1 MTYNVHRCV
10 GPGGGDSIA
19 DITSVCRDAAADII
33 ALQELD
39 APETDQDE
47 GAHHAR
53 DLATALGMELMFC
66 RTFRRGV
73 GYYGHALLSRHKL
86 ELKKVTTFASPHV
99 DAEPRGAI
107 WARAFGF
114 VALIFACVNI
124 FGGFLVTQRMLE
136 MFKKKEPKARQD
148 STTEAK

>member
-10 GPGGGDSIA
+10 GPGGRDSIA
-19 DITSVCRDAAADII
+19 DITSVCKDAGADII

-53 DLATALGMELMFC
+53 DLADHLGMELMFC

-73 GYYGHALLSRHKL
+73 GYYGPNLYVGGINDGCLQQR
-86 ELKKVTTFASPHV
+86 VV
-99 DAEPRGAI
+99 DTRRGPRL
-107 WARAFGF
+107 RTVNVCAF
-114 VALIFACVNI
+114 
-124 FGGFLVTQRMLE
+124 
-136 MFKKKEPKARQD
+136 
-148 STTEAK
+148 